1 LALLDL
7 YREQFRTVRDI
18 NLNIDSKSISN
29 LFYLSGL
36 QHVERR
42 LWISIISG
50 KTVVAASSSLSCS
63 GWWLTNSWQRKR
75 K

>member
-7 YREQFRTVRDI
+7 CREQFRTVRDS
-18 NLNIDSKSISN
+18 NLNFDSKSISN
-29 LFYLSGL
+29 LFCLPGL

-50 KTVVAASSSLSCS
+50 KTVIAGSPTVL
-63 GWWLTNSWQRKR
+63 RE
-75 K
+75 